1 MFCFLAGLLLQ
12 LRMKRK
18 KEVEEHWLKL
28 EAIER
33 KQINAEIDK
42 KTYEE
47 LIQRE
52 IITIINDIFK

>member
-1 MFCFLAGLLLQ
+1 
-12 LRMKRK
+12 MKRK
-18 KEVEEHWLKL
+18 KEVEEHWGRL

-52 IITIINDIFK
+52 IVTIINDIFK

>member
-1 MFCFLAGLLLQ
+1 
-12 LRMKRK
+12 MKRK

>member
-1 MFCFLAGLLLQ
+1 MFLAGLLLR

-18 KEVEEHWLKL
+18 KEVEEHWGRL

-52 IITIINDIFK
+52 IVTIINDIFK

>member
-1 MFCFLAGLLLQ
+1 MFLAGLLLR

-52 IITIINDIFK
+52 IVTIINDIFK